1 MNTGNSMTIAEILY
15 HIVVKLSSF
24 LYSRKRHERMLQ
36 RVYYIRT
43 LRDKP
48 LFKVFGQN
56 SSFQKIAFLK
66 GPKYISI
73 GTQTLFEKDLYLTAW
88 DTYQTNSSIQ
98 HFTPEIKIGS
108 NCHFGAFNHITAIN
122 FIEIGNNLLTGK
134 NVTITD
140 NSHGST
146 DFEHLS
152 IEPVLRPL
160 VSKGPVKI
168 GNNVWIGDKATI
180 LPNVTIGNG
189 AVIAAN
195 AVVTKDVPAYAI
207 AAGNPAKVIKRNENE
222 KNYY

>member
-1 MNTGNSMTIAEILY
+1 MNIGNSMAIAETLY
-15 HIVVKLSSF
+15 NIVVKIGSF
-24 LYSRKRHERMLQ
+24 FYSRKRHEHMLQ
-36 RVYYIRT
+36 RINYIRT
-43 LRDKP
+43 LRVKP
-48 LFKVFGQN
+48 LFKAFGQN
-56 SSFQKIAFLK
+56 SSFQKIELLK
-66 GPKYISI
+66 GPEYISI
-73 GTQTLFEKDLYLTAW
+73 GNQTTFEKDLYLTAW
-88 DTYQTNSSIQ
+88 DSYQANNDIQ

-122 FIEIGNNLLTGK
+122 SIEIGDNLLTGK

-152 IEPVLRPL
+152 IEPILRPL

-180 LPNVTIGNG
+180 LPNVTIGDG

-195 AVVTKDVPAYAI
+195 AVVTKDVPAYSVV
-207 AAGNPAKVIKRNENE
+207 AGNPAKIIKKARDIQ
-222 KNYY
+222 